1 MFSSRAGSS
10 VGLELVEE
18 AEPQQGTDREIQ
30 EQGQS
35 IKTLPTSGK
44 TTSGRGRPR
53 GRPPGRRTAST
64 TSSSRA
70 LTRMKRPYT
79 RSRGR
84 IRSRA
89 RSRTLERAMTLPD
102 IAESMSPEQRGTKQ
116 PSLSQAPPYQLRR
129 NRAPRYRC
137 ETCGSRN
144 CSCVNLVEVRTPDKR
159 LARGVDAPAHDS
171 ADTETSEDH
180 LQHTIRSIKSKDQ
193 VVPQVYHVVITI
205 EKTYSSIGPG
215 VVPPLETTLNAMQG
229 TSPPDCPT
237 YHFKEWTRYDKSG
250 LEFTI
255 TAIIPPLPPSMVFG
269 ETEPED
275 TNIAMVRCIIAQ
287 KLWQQ
292 HGVTSP
298 PGDVYHPTAGW
309 WLLITSLD
317 ETSPVTPGTLLIC
330 LENLRTLLKFEDT
343 LCFHLADIYRG
354 KFLSQHWLQ
363 LLAIT
368 FCRQAKIR
376 LLDKYTYTF
385 ENPVT
390 VLEALSVVHD
400 WSCTNVGDRPLRRT
414 VWQDRK
420 TILDHLTP
428 RQDNQSTVTGK
439 LLTTHPK
446 VKPNYLPWKTC
457 DETDILQTRGTV
469 VICCPAD
476 LLSYSAMARYVI
488 REYGQEEIF
497 LLRPAV
503 GKAIHPVKSHKAP

>member
-1 MFSSRAGSS
+1 MPEPAPSLMPSPSGTSAPLLSNPGLTDTLNKFPLFSFGAGSS

-18 AEPQQGTDREIQ
+18 AEPQEGTDREFQ

-44 TTSGRGRPR
+44 TTSGRGRQR
-53 GRPPGRRTAST
+53 SRPPGRRTGST

-84 IRSRA
+84 IRTGA
-89 RSRTLERAMTLPD
+89 QSRTLERAMTLPN
-102 IAESMSPEQRGTKQ
+102 IAESMSPEQRETEQ
-116 PSLSQAPPYQLRR
+116 PSFSQAPPYQLQR
-129 NRAPRYRC
+129 NRAPHYRC
-137 ETCGSRN
+137 GTCGSRN

-159 LARGVDAPAHDS
+159 LARGVDAPADDS
-171 ADTETSEDH
+171 ADTETSGDH
-180 LQHTIRSIKSKDQ
+180 LQHTIRSIQAKDQ
-193 VVPQVYHVVITI
+193 DVPQVYHVVMTI

-215 VVPPLETTLNAMQG
+215 MVPPLETTLKTMQG

-237 YHFKEWTRYDKSG
+237 YRFREWTRYDKSG
-250 LEFTI
+250 LEFTLA
-255 TAIIPPLPPSMVFG
+255 AIIRPLPPSMVFG
-269 ETEPED
+269 KIEPED
-275 TNIAMVRCIIAQ
+275 TKVAMVRSITAQ

-292 HGVTSP
+292 YGVTSP

-309 WLLITSLD
+309 WLLVTSLD
-317 ETSPVTPGTLLIC
+317 EISPVTTGNLLIC
-330 LENLRTLLKFEDT
+330 LENLRTLVEFKDT

-376 LLDKYTYTF
+376 QLDKYNYTF
-385 ENPVT
+385 ENPMT

-400 WSCTNVGDRPLRRT
+400 WSCTNVGDRNLRRT

-420 TILDHLTP
+420 AILDHLTP
-428 RQDNQSTVTGK
+428 SQDNQSTVTGK
-439 LLTTHPK
+439 LLFCFGHRCQCSCYSRYPTPG
-446 VKPNYLPWKTC
+446 
-457 DETDILQTRGTV
+457 TRIQWEDHST
-469 VICCPAD
+469 
-476 LLSYSAMARYVI
+476 
-488 REYGQEEIF
+488 
-497 LLRPAV
+497 
-503 GKAIHPVKSHKAP
+503 SHRL